1 MRRLSEQEKNLC
13 CLILRGDGP
22 NNFLGNILDPYLPDA
37 TICMWYER
45 EKPRLMII
53 HENPHRD
60 RSEDLIFKRETE
72 LRKLLLVTVNLIQL
86 LEREGYIML
95 FMPMTR
101 QGSQMIE
108 MGARYNT
115 GCRAEEVENRKI
127 CSVKDCLRIGSD
139 IQDDVV
145 AELLIKYASR
155 EIYVT
160 EEFRAFCENGY
171 IPRSD
176 IQFSQSLEL
185 TNQSLEVT
193 KQSLE
198 VTRKSYKVAIMALIV
213 ALLSFLVSIL

>member
-1 MRRLSEQEKNLC
+1 
-13 CLILRGDGP
+13 
-22 NNFLGNILDPYLPDA
+22 
-37 TICMWYER
+37 MWYER

-72 LRKLLLVTVNLIQL
+72 LRKLLLVTVNLVQL

-115 GCRAEEVENRKI
+115 GCRAGEVENRKI